1 MEQADP
7 KRRRARRGG
16 YRRPY
21 RIAGGVLLVLTMSAA
36 MLTFI
41 LVERW
46 ESAARAPSALDGA
59 NAGGGGISPF
69 TATLYYV
76 AADGR
81 GLVRREIEVPYG
93 ADPLSRARIIAERQL
108 EDAPWPLLSPFPE
121 GTRLRAVYRTDDGT
135 LFVDLSGEVTAEH
148 TGGSLNELLTV
159 YTLVNALATNVAGVD
174 AVQILVDGREVD
186 TLAGHIDLRQPL
198 TPNLTWVVDLPRAA
212 GEALPEAEA
221 GGAPV
226 DAGAEGNAEPPETET
241 GGAPV
246 DAGAEGGAERP
257 ATPAGDPPPR
267 S

>member
-1 MEQADP
+1 MDLEER

-21 RIAGGVLLVLTMSAA
+21 RIAGGVLLVLTMGAA
-36 MLTFI
+36 TLTFI

-59 NAGGGGISPF
+59 NPGGGSSPF

-81 GLVRREIEVPYG
+81 GLVRREIDVPYG

-108 EDAPWPLLSPFPE
+108 ESAPWPLLSPFPQ
-121 GTRLRAVYRTDDGT
+121 GTRLRAVYRTDDGA

-148 TGGSLNELLTV
+148 SGGSLNELLTV
-159 YTLVNALATNVAGVD
+159 YALVNALATNVAGVD

-198 TPNLTWVVDLPRAA
+198 TPNLTWVDLPRAD
-212 GEALPEAEA
+212 GEAFPEAEA
-221 GGAPV
+221 GGAPAE
-226 DAGAEGNAEPPETET
+226 AGAGR
-241 GGAPV
+241 
-246 DAGAEGGAERP
+246 DADLPGTDLPGTR
-257 ATPAGDPPPR
+257 AGDPPP
-267 S
+267 

>member
-1 MEQADP
+1 MDLAER
-7 KRRRARRGG
+7 KRRRGG

-21 RIAGGVLLVLTMSAA
+21 RIAGGVLLVLTMGAA
-36 MLTFI
+36 TLTFI

-59 NAGGGGISPF
+59 NAGGGGSPF

-81 GLVRREIEVPYG
+81 GLVRREIDVPYG

-108 EDAPWPLLSPFPE
+108 ESAPWPLLSPFPQ
-121 GTRLRAVYRTDDGT
+121 GTRLRAVYRTDDGA

-148 TGGSLNELLTV
+148 SGGSLNELLTV
-159 YTLVNALATNVAGVD
+159 YALVNALATNVAGVD

-198 TPNLTWVVDLPRAA
+198 TPNLTWVVDLPRAD
-212 GEALPEAEA
+212 GEAFPEAEA
-221 GGAPV
+221 GGEPAEVGGEPAEV
-226 DAGAEGNAEPPETET
+226 GGEPAEAGA
-241 GGAPV
+241 GG
-246 DAGAEGGAERP
+246 DADRP
-257 ATPAGDPPPR
+257 GTRAGDPPPG